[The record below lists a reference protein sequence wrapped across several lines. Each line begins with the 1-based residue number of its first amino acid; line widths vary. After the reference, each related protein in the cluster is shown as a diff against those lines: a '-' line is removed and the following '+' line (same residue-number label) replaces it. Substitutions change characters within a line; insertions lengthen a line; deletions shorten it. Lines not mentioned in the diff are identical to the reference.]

1 MPTDLRL
8 KKLATIIGVTVVF
21 LLLDWLYLIYITAHG
36 FEVKVQELAFGGFRL
51 SIPLQWLPII
61 GVVFVSLVGWYEV
74 SYRIFPRR
82 GVLEVDP
89 VANLRLLRVI
99 IFSVAFF
106 IFILYIPSLIG
117 SNWFWARMSDAG
129 KSIPQVQN
137 FGQSLLST
145 DESAMG
151 LNPLWQYSLT
161 QVIAAAALVF
171 STWAFARRPRRP
183 RKLR

>member
-1 MPTDLRL
+1 ML
-8 KKLATIIGVTVVF
+8 KKLAVIIGVTVVF
-21 LLLDWLYLIYITAHG
+21 FLLDWLYLIYITAHG
-36 FEVKVQELAFGGFRL
+36 FEIKTQEFAFGGFRL

-61 GVVFVSLVGWYEV
+61 GIVFVSLVGWYEV

-82 GVLEVDP
+82 GVLGVDP
-89 VANLRLLRVI
+89 VGNLRLLRVI
-99 IFSVAFF
+99 MFSLAFF

-129 KSIPQVQN
+129 KSIPQVRS
-137 FGQSLLST
+137 FGLSLLST

-161 QVIAAAALVF
+161 QVLAAAALVF
-171 STWAFARRPRRP
+171 STWALARRPKRA